1 MGGGLE
7 EEKKKV
13 LKSEELCAGERNIKI
28 LPILPEVAN
37 IGEGSRNHHFYS
49 LNWTPQ
55 KNKQKTS
62 LPFPCYFREENKNGL
77 KC

>member
-7 EEKKKV
+7 EEKETV

-49 LNWTPQ
+49 LNWTPPKKQ
-55 KNKQKTS
+55 TKNIA
-62 LPFPCYFREENKNGL
+62 PFPLLF
-77 KC
+77 

>member
-7 EEKKKV
+7 EEKEKV
-13 LKSEELCAGERNIKI
+13 LKSQELCAGERNIKI

-49 LNWTPQ
+49 LN
-55 KNKQKTS
+55 
-62 LPFPCYFREENKNGL
+62 
-77 KC
+77 